1 MDCSMPNILEF
12 GLDGNFYAMDIHIT
26 REIVEFLPLTP
37 IPRTPGYIAGM
48 TNIRGEITTIIA
60 ISELIGATAG
70 NTEPASQKFI
80 IFMPSTARG
89 ENIGVMVDE
98 VYSVLEVPEQDIEYT
113 GNSGETE
120 RKSFIKGVIRISD
133 ASDEGE
139 SAGVSQRLVLY
150 LDIEKLIQHLFEMAS
165 R

>member
-1 MDCSMPNILEF
+1 MDCDMPNILEF

-26 REIVEFLPLTP
+26 REIVESLPLTP

-80 IFMPSTARG
+80 IFMPGTARG

-98 VYSVLEVPEQDIEYT
+98 VYSVIEVPEQAIEYT
-113 GNSGETE
+113 GNGGENA
-120 RKSFIKGVIRISD
+120 RKSFIKGIIRIKDDS
-133 ASDEGE
+133 GE
-139 SAGVSQRLVLY
+139 EERTGVSQRLVLY
-150 LDIEKLIQHLFEMAS
+150 LDIEKLILYLFEMAS

>member
-1 MDCSMPNILEF
+1 MPNILEF

-80 IFMPSTARG
+80 IFMPGTARG

-98 VYSVLEVPEQDIEYT
+98 VYSVIEVPEQAIEYT
-113 GNSGETE
+113 GNSGEGAI
-120 RKSFIKGVIRISD
+120 KSFIKGIIRVSD
-133 ASDEGE
+133 DSGEKEG
-139 SAGVSQRLVLY
+139 SRVSQRLVLY
-150 LDIEKLIQHLFEMAS
+150 LDIEKLLSYLFEMAS

>member
-70 NTEPASQKFI
+70 NTGPASQKFI
-80 IFMPSTARG
+80 IFMPGPARG

-98 VYSVLEVPEQDIEYT
+98 VYSVIEVPEQAIEYT
-113 GNSGETE
+113 ENRGEGTI
-120 RKSFIKGVIRISD
+120 KSFIKGIIRVSD
-133 ASDEGE
+133 DSGEKEG
-139 SAGVSQRLVLY
+139 SRVSQRLVLY
-150 LDIEKLIQHLFEMAS
+150 LDIEKLLSYLFEMAS

>member
-1 MDCSMPNILEF
+1 MPNILEF

-80 IFMPSTARG
+80 IFMPGTARG

-98 VYSVLEVPEQDIEYT
+98 VYSVIEVPEQAIEYT
-113 GNSGETE
+113 GNSGAGAI
-120 RKSFIKGVIRISD
+120 KSFIKGIIRVSD
-133 ASDEGE
+133 DSGEKEG
-139 SAGVSQRLVLY
+139 SRVSQRLVLY
-150 LDIEKLIQHLFEMAS
+150 LDIEKLLSYLFEMAS

>member
-1 MDCSMPNILEF
+1 MPNILEF

-80 IFMPSTARG
+80 IFMPGTARG

-98 VYSVLEVPEQDIEYT
+98 VYSVIEVPEQAIEYT
-113 GNSGETE
+113 ENRGEGTI
-120 RKSFIKGVIRISD
+120 KSFIKGIIRVSD
-133 ASDEGE
+133 DSGEKEG
-139 SAGVSQRLVLY
+139 SRVSQRLVLY
-150 LDIEKLIQHLFEMAS
+150 LDIEKLLSYLFEMAS